1 MKIELRNFELP
12 VEIHDLK
19 IHNLMAYG
27 KEMTVL
33 DSQSISEE
41 IVKVFESI
49 VGMENLLLEEEHRIE
64 YGHDKTE
71 DLIFLPDL
79 VLKPGSTHEVSE
91 ILKICNTHKIFVTP
105 RGAGTGLSGGAL
117 PVQKGVI
124 LSMERFNKILNI
136 DELNLQATVEPGV
149 ITEVFQNAVKEKGL
163 FYPPDPSSKGSCY
176 LGGNLA
182 NNSGGPKA
190 VKYGVTRDYV
200 INMEVVLPSGEI
212 IWTGANVMK
221 NSTGYN
227 LTQLMCGS
235 EGTLGVI
242 TKIVFKL
249 RGYPQKNVL
258 LLIPFSNSEEACQA
272 IAAIFTE
279 GITPSGVEFFEREAG
294 IKTIA
299 YCEEVLNSP
308 VTTRLPEDMGAYLLC
323 ELDGNDEEMLMRD
336 AERVMAVV
344 ERFPIG
350 EVLFADSALQK
361 EELWKVR
368 KNISPAVNWKTVTKS
383 DDVVVPRSNLPKLIS
398 GIKEIGLRFNFNTVC
413 FGHLGDGNLHINFL
427 REGLSDHDWETK
439 VPEGIGEVFKLVVK
453 LGGTLSGE
461 HGVGITKRPYMSIA
475 MSEVNLNLMRGI
487 KKVFD
492 PNGILNP
499 GKIF

>member
-1 MKIELRNFELP
+1 MAETKTMQPGAMKISGAVIKQLGEVVGEAHILLDAER
-12 VEIHDLK
+12 
-19 IHNLMAYG
+19 
-27 KEMTVL
+27 KE
-33 DSQSISEE
+33 D
-41 IVKVFESI
+41 
-49 VGMENLLLEEEHRIE
+49 

-71 DLIFLPDL
+71 DYFFAPDV
-79 VLKPGSTHEVSE
+79 VLKPGTTQEVSQ
-91 ILKICNTHKIFVTP
+91 ILTLCNSHGIPVTP

-117 PVQKGVI
+117 PVKNGVV

-163 FYPPDPSSKGSCY
+163 FYPPDPASRGSCF

-212 IWTGANVMK
+212 IWTAANVLK

-249 RGYPQKNVL
+249 RGFPQKNVL
-258 LLIPFSNSEEACQA
+258 MMIPFVSNEEACEA
-272 IAAIFTE
+272 IAAIFVA
-279 GITPSGVEFFEREAG
+279 GIQPSGMEFFEREAAE
-294 IKTIA
+294 KTFA
-299 YCEEVLNSP
+299 YCEKVLNSP
-308 VTTRLPEDMGAYLLC
+308 VTTKLVDGMQAYLLC
-323 ELDGNDEEMLMRD
+323 ELDGNDEEVLMRD
-336 AERVMAVV
+336 AERVMGVV
-344 ERFPIG
+344 EKFQSG
-350 EVLFADSALQK
+350 EVLFADSASQK
-361 EELWKVR
+361 EELWKIR
-368 KNISPAVNWKTVTKS
+368 KQISPAVNWYTLTKS
-383 DDVVVPRSNLPKLIS
+383 EDVVVPRGNLPKLTK
-398 GIKEIGLRFNFNTVC
+398 GIKEIGKRYGFNTVC
-413 FGHLGDGNLHINFL
+413 FGHLGDGNLHVNVLKENI
-427 REGLSDHDWETK
+427 SDADWKTK
-439 VPEGIGEVFKLVVK
+439 IPEGIGEIFKLTVK

-461 HGVGITKRPYMSIA
+461 HGIGIAKRPYMALA
-475 MSEVNLNLMRGI
+475 MSEVNLELMRGI

-492 PNGILNP
+492 PKGILNP

>member
-1 MKIELRNFELP
+1 MAHVKISDAP
-12 VEIHDLK
+12 VASNVGENI
-19 IHNLMAYG
+19 
-27 KEMTVL
+27 
-33 DSQSISEE
+33 ISL
-41 IVKVFESI
+41 FRTI
-49 VGMENLLLEEEHRIE
+49 VGTEYVMVDEEQRNE

-71 DLIFLPDL
+71 DYQFLPDL
-79 VLKPGSTHEVSE
+79 VIKPGTPQEISE
-91 ILKICNTHKIFVTP
+91 ILKICNEYRIPATP

-117 PVQKGVI
+117 PVKKGVVI
-124 LSMERFNKILNI
+124 SMERFNKILNI

-163 FYPPDPSSKGSCY
+163 FYPPDPASKGSCF

-200 INMEVVLPSGEI
+200 INMEVVLPTGEI
-212 IWTGANVMK
+212 IWTAANVLK

-235 EGTLGVI
+235 EGTLGII

-249 RGYPQKNVL
+249 RGLPQKNVL
-258 LLIPFSNSEEACQA
+258 LLIPFVTNEEACRA
-272 IAAIFTE
+272 IAAIFVA
-279 GITPSGVEFFEREAG
+279 GITPSGVEFFEREAAL
-294 IKTIA
+294 KTYE
-299 YCEEVLNSP
+299 YCDKVLNSP
-308 VTTRLPEDMGAYLLC
+308 VTTKLIDGMDAYLLC
-323 ELDGNDEEMLMRD
+323 ELDGNDEEVLMRD
-336 AERVMAVV
+336 AERVMNVV
-344 ERFPIG
+344 ENFQCG
-350 EVLFADSALQK
+350 EVLFAESSAQK

-368 KNISPAVNWKTVTKS
+368 KNISPAVNWYTLTKS
-383 DDVVVPRSNLPKLIS
+383 DDVVVPRNNLPKLIK
-398 GIKEIGLRFNFNTVC
+398 GIKEIGKHYGFNTVC
-413 FGHLGDGNLHINFL
+413 FGHLGDGNLHVNILKENIS
-427 REGLSDHDWETK
+427 EEDWENK
-439 VPEGIGEVFKLVVK
+439 IPDGIGEIFKLTVS

-461 HGVGITKRPYMSIA
+461 HGIGIAKRPYMPIA

>member
-1 MKIELRNFELP
+1 
-12 VEIHDLK
+12 
-19 IHNLMAYG
+19 MAETKTMQPG
-27 KEMTVL
+27 ATKVSGAVIKQLSEVVGEAHILLDAERKE
-33 DSQSISEE
+33 D
-41 IVKVFESI
+41 
-49 VGMENLLLEEEHRIE
+49 

-71 DLIFLPDL
+71 DYFFAPDV
-79 VLKPGSTHEVSE
+79 VLKPGTTQEVSQ
-91 ILKICNTHKIFVTP
+91 ILALCNSHGIPVTP

-117 PVQKGVI
+117 PVKHGVV

-163 FYPPDPSSKGSCY
+163 FYPPDPASRGSCF

-212 IWTGANVMK
+212 IWTAANVLK

-249 RGYPQKNVL
+249 RSFPQKNVL
-258 LLIPFSNSEEACQA
+258 MMIPFVSNEEACEA
-272 IAAIFTE
+272 IAAIFVA
-279 GITPSGVEFFEREAG
+279 GIQPSGMEFFEREAAE
-294 IKTIA
+294 KTFA
-299 YCEEVLNSP
+299 YCDKVLNSP
-308 VTTRLPEDMGAYLLC
+308 VTTKLVEGMNAYLLC
-323 ELDGNDEEMLMRD
+323 ELDGNDEEVLMRD
-336 AERVMAVV
+336 AERVMGVV
-344 ERFPIG
+344 EKFQSG
-350 EVLFADSALQK
+350 EVLFADSASQK
-361 EELWKVR
+361 EELWKIR
-368 KNISPAVNWKTVTKS
+368 KQISPAVNWYTLTKS
-383 DDVVVPRSNLPKLIS
+383 EDVVVPRGNLPKLIK
-398 GIKEIGLRFNFNTVC
+398 GIKEIGKRYGFNTVC
-413 FGHLGDGNLHINFL
+413 FGHLGDGNLHVNVLKENI
-427 REGLSDHDWETK
+427 SDADWATK
-439 VPEGIGEVFKLVVK
+439 IPEGISEIFKLTVK

-461 HGVGITKRPYMSIA
+461 HGIGLAKRPYMSIA
-475 MSEVNLNLMRGI
+475 MSEVNLGLMRGI
-487 KKVFD
+487 KRVFD
-492 PNGILNP
+492 PKGILNP

>member
-1 MKIELRNFELP
+1 MANTKVGETTFPQIHADVIGQFRAIVGESNLIVDEELRN
-12 VEIHDLK
+12 
-19 IHNLMAYG
+19 
-27 KEMTVL
+27 
-33 DSQSISEE
+33 
-41 IVKVFESI
+41 
-49 VGMENLLLEEEHRIE
+49 E

-71 DLIFLPDL
+71 DYQFLPDL
-79 VLKPGSTHEVSE
+79 VLKPATSQE
-91 ILKICNTHKIFVTP
+91 ISQILIICNKYRIPVTP

-117 PVQKGVI
+117 PVKKGVVI
-124 LSMERFNKILNI
+124 SMERFNKILEI
-136 DELNLQATVEPGV
+136 DEQNLQATVEPGV

-163 FYPPDPSSKGSCY
+163 FYPPDPASRGSCY

-200 INMEVVLPSGEI
+200 LNMEVVLPTGEI
-212 IWTGANVMK
+212 IWTAANVLK

-235 EGTLGVI
+235 EGTLGII

-258 LLIPFSNSEEACQA
+258 LLIPFVTNEEACKA
-272 IAAIFTE
+272 IAAIFVE
-279 GITPSGVEFFEREAG
+279 GITPSGMEFFEREAAL
-294 IKTIA
+294 KTYE
-299 YCEEVLNSP
+299 YCEKVLNSP
-308 VTTRLPEDMGAYLLC
+308 VTTKLIDNMDAYLLC
-323 ELDGNDEEMLMRD
+323 ELDGNDEEVLMRD
-336 AERVMAVV
+336 AERVMNVV
-344 ERFPIG
+344 EKFQSG
-350 EVLFADSALQK
+350 EVLFAESSAQK

-368 KNISPAVNWKTVTKS
+368 KNISPAVNWYTLTKS
-383 DDVVVPRSNLPKLIS
+383 DDVVVPRNNLPKLIK
-398 GIKEIGLRFNFNTVC
+398 GIKEIGKQFGFNTVC
-413 FGHLGDGNLHINFL
+413 FGHLGDGNLHVNIL
-427 REGLSDHDWETK
+427 KESISMHDWETK
-439 VPEGIGEVFKLVVK
+439 IPAGIGEIFKLTVS

-461 HGVGITKRPYMSIA
+461 HGIGIAKRPYMSIA

-499 GKIF
+499 EKIF

>member
-1 MKIELRNFELP
+1 MDAALSEATI
-12 VEIHDLK
+12 
-19 IHNLMAYG
+19 G
-27 KEMTVL
+27 K
-33 DSQSISEE
+33 
-41 IVKVFESI
+41 FASI
-49 VGMENLLLEEEHRIE
+49 VGVENLFLDKGRLEE

-71 DLIFLPDL
+71 DLVYLPDI
-79 VLKPGSTHEVSE
+79 VLRPGTAQEVSE
-91 ILKICNTHKIFVTP
+91 VLKICNEQKIPVTP
-105 RGAGTGLSGGAL
+105 RGAGTGLAGGAL
-117 PVQKGVI
+117 PVQKGVV

-163 FYPPDPSSKGSCY
+163 FYPPDPASKGSCF

-200 INMEVVLPSGEI
+200 LNMEVVLPTGEI

-258 LLIPFSNSEEACQA
+258 LLIPFTTNEEACKA
-272 IAAIFTE
+272 IASIFIE
-279 GITPSGVEFFEREAG
+279 GIAPSGVEFFEREAG
-294 IKTIA
+294 TKTIA
-299 YCEEVLNSP
+299 YCEQVLNSP
-308 VTTRLPEDMGAYLLC
+308 VTTQLPENMGAYLLC
-323 ELDGNDEEMLMRD
+323 ELDGNDEEVLMKD

-344 ERFPIG
+344 QKFDIG

-361 EELWKVR
+361 EEIWKVR
-368 KNISPAVNWKTVTKS
+368 RNISPAVNWKTVTKS
-383 DDVVVPRSNLPKLIS
+383 DDVVVPRSALPKLIK
-398 GIKEIGLRFNFNTVC
+398 GIKEIGNQYNFNTVC
-413 FGHLGDGNLHINFL
+413 FGHLGDGNLHVNFL
-427 REGLSDHDWETK
+427 RDNMSDHDWETK
-439 VPEGIGEVFKLVVK
+439 VPEGIGEVFKQVVS
-453 LGGTLSGE
+453 LGGTWSGE
-461 HGVGITKRPYMSIA
+461 PGVGIAKRPYMPIA
-475 MSEVNLNLMRGI
+475 MGETNLNLMRGI